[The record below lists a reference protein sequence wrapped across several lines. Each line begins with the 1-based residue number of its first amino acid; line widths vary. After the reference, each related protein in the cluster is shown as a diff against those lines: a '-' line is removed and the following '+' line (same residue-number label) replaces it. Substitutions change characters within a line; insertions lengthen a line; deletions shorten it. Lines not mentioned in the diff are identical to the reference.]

1 MSGYPVNLTT
11 LITGENQSI
20 GAMEVIDGIGEYEY
34 VSTSS
39 ASIVLGSTGAAG
51 DYLGKMVCIV
61 VSSASSLT
69 RIHDGTTTLTV
80 LQNGTTPGTYVVPLG
95 IKSTSGGWSV
105 STGTTGVI
113 AVGAFT

>member
-1 MSGYPVNLTT
+1 
-11 LITGENQSI
+11 
-20 GAMEVIDGIGEYEY
+20 
-34 VSTSS
+34 
-39 ASIVLGSTGAAG
+39 
-51 DYLGKMVCIV
+51 
-61 VSSASSLT
+61 
-69 RIHDGTTTLTV
+69 V